1 MRIELKS
8 SRDFAQIEKVFA
20 KVAMKM
26 DKTDERLV
34 AALRHNARAS
44 LSDLA
49 LQLDLSRT
57 TVRARIERLQQRGDI
72 LGFSVVLKEDTVR
85 DPVRGL
91 MLIGIEGRGTSRITR
106 QLQGLTEVRAVH
118 STNGRWDLIVE
129 LGTETL
135 EALDSALARIRSFE
149 GVQTSETNLLL
160 STKKVT

>member
-1 MRIELKS
+1 
-8 SRDFAQIEKVFA
+8 
-20 KVAMKM
+20 M

-34 AALRHNARAS
+34 AALRHDARAS

-49 LQLDLSRT
+49 LQLNLSRT
-57 TVRARIERLQQRGDI
+57 TVRARIERLLQRGEI
-72 LGFSVVLKEDTVR
+72 LGFTVVLKADTLQ

-91 MLIGIEGRGTSRITR
+91 MMIGIEGRGAARITR
-106 QLQGLTEVRAVH
+106 QLQGLREVRAIH

-135 EALDSALARIRSFE
+135 EELDHALARIRSMD

-160 STKKVT
+160 STKKAT